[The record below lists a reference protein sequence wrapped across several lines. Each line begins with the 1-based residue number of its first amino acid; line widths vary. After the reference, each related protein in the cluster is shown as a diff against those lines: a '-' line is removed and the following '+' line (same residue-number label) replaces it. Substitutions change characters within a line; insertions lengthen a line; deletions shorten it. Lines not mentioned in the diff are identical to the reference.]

1 MEDNFFKPIKETRTL
16 LDADFYP
23 TLEPEEA
30 VYESITN
37 YDENGELIDTKLL
50 IIKKH
55 PQDSDDKF
63 ADKE

>member
-23 TLEPEEA
+23 TLEPKEA

-50 IIKKH
+50 IIKKTKN
-55 PQDSDDKF
+55 SLV
-63 ADKE
+63 EET